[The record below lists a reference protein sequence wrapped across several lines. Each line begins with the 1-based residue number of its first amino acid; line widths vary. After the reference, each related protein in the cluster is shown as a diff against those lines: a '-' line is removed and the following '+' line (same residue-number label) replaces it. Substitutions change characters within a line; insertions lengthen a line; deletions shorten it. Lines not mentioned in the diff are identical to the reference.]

1 MSSTPSTSSL
11 SRQGHRLLQLGVG
24 LLLFASLYGIAIPS
38 LRSQRVGLSGH
49 TLGVSEGMLAIAVGL
64 LWPRLRLGAVA
75 ARVAFW
81 CLIYSLLAI
90 LLAYAIAAALGVGI
104 ETLRIVGGGPGGLS
118 HGSRLEEAIIQLLAA
133 SSGLTG
139 LVALPLVLWGL
150 RREPGADLR

>member
-1 MSSTPSTSSL
+1 MSSTSSTSSL
-11 SRQGHRLLQLGVG
+11 FRHGHRLLQLGVG
-24 LLLFASLYGIAIPS
+24 LILYASLYGVVIPA

-49 TLGVSEGMLAIAVGL
+49 TLGVSEGILVIAVGL
-64 LWPRLRLGAVA
+64 IWPRLRLGAVA

-81 CLIYSLLAI
+81 CLIYSVLAI
-90 LLAYAIAAALGVGI
+90 LLAYTMAAALGVGI
-104 ETLRIVGGGPGGLS
+104 ETLRIAGAGPGGLS

-150 RREPGADLR
+150 RREPEVDAR